1 MQRLELQQL
10 KMAWI
15 AAKEAGDT
23 QAQVLLLRDHPEAQE
38 ALSDFIVAYAA
49 TSLADT
55 AAIAAE
61 ATELLPLTQRAMQT
75 ALGRVLLA
83 DIARRTLSGGEVI
96 GEREKSEFKQQLVA
110 QNLVELRTRRHLTL
124 VGAARGLH
132 LGADVWKKF
141 EQGAI
146 ELVSLS
152 EQQLERLARFFEVSA
167 EQFGLILNN
176 SQPRMTINRRQM
188 SGAARSEQQGPKKQS
203 FAEAIEKS
211 TMSKEEKKFWLDQ
224 LDR

>member
-23 QAQVLLLRDHPEAQE
+23 QTQILLLRDHPEAQE

-61 ATELLPLTQRAMQT
+61 STELLPLTQRAMQT
-75 ALGRVLLA
+75 ALEHVLLA
-83 DIARRTLSGGEVI
+83 HPVRGTGNQGSGFE
-96 GEREKSEFKQQLVA
+96 QQLVA

-211 TMSKEEKKFWLDQ
+211 TMSKEEKKFWLD
-224 LDR
+224 R